1 MISVKEYLKDREI
14 AHPITT
20 EMAVNMADLLSR
32 VNYLFG
38 RLNLRASVSSGYRP
52 VEMNNRIK
60 NAAKASTHTVCK
72 GIDLVDPYGKI
83 GLLLLARQDLLKEC
97 GLWLENPRHTV
108 GWVHCDTKERIN
120 RVFNP

>member
-14 AHPITT
+14 THPISL
-20 EMAVNMADLLSR
+20 EMAVNMSDLLSR

-52 VEMNNRIK
+52 VEMNNRIN
-60 NAAKASTHTVCK
+60 NAAKESTHTICK

-97 GLWLENPRHTV
+97 GLWLENPVYTKSWAHL
-108 GWVHCDTKERIN
+108 DTKERIN